1 MLESIRPGFL
11 GIPGGA
17 GPAIGWG
24 VMKRAR
30 LTFASFF
37 PAGRC
42 CNPLG
47 LLLAGLLVVTLTQ
60 LAKVLGPGSLI

>member
-1 MLESIRPGFL
+1 
-11 GIPGGA
+11 
-17 GPAIGWG
+17 
-24 VMKRAR
+24 MKRPR
-30 LTFASFF
+30 LNLSSIF

-60 LAKVLGPGSLI
+60 LGNLVVTGSPI

>member
-1 MLESIRPGFL
+1 
-11 GIPGGA
+11 
-17 GPAIGWG
+17 
-24 VMKRAR
+24 MKRHR

-47 LLLAGLLVVTLTQ
+47 LLLAGLLVVTVTQ
-60 LAKVLGPGSLI
+60 LANVLGAGSLI